1 MSFVSIKKLAE
12 DFIDSW
18 QEVLKEKNIIITMEI
33 SEVNFKCFPYDIESI
48 ISNLITNSINS
59 FEYSG
64 KDNKNI
70 KINITNNDSEL
81 KIIYED
87 NGKGLSDKYKNN
99 PYQILEPFETN
110 KRDTNDNLIGTGMGM
125 WIIDKTAKEYSG
137 SVDLSENINLATG
150 FKTTITL
157 CGVFK

>member
-1 MSFVSIKKLAE
+1 MTQPIPQL
-12 DFIDSW
+12 
-18 QEVLKEKNIIITMEI
+18 
-33 SEVNFKCFPYDIESI
+33 
-48 ISNLITNSINS
+48 
-59 FEYSG
+59 G
-64 KDNKNI
+64 
-70 KINITNNDSEL
+70 
-81 KIIYED
+81 IYQD